1 VDIVILIFILLAGCD
16 DGHDRQP
23 SEQERQEREL
33 MSDPLRALPEL
44 ERRLRERVTAQ
55 GRMLVLAE
63 GYNGVQVVPM
73 PIPWKLHCSFEGIDV
88 VFIYG
93 GGEDDRIKVDL
104 TGAALSD
111 EECRRFAPTIAEK
124 VVAILQQQ

>member
-1 VDIVILIFILLAGCD
+1 MAMVIASYRSPHTLA
-16 DGHDRQP
+16 P
-23 SEQERQEREL
+23 
-33 MSDPLRALPEL
+33 RARPKW
-44 ERRLRERVTAQ
+44 
-55 GRMLVLAE
+55 
-63 GYNGVQVVPM
+63 PM

-104 TGAALSD
+104 TGAAFSD
-111 EECRRFAPTIAEK
+111 EECKRLAPTIAEK